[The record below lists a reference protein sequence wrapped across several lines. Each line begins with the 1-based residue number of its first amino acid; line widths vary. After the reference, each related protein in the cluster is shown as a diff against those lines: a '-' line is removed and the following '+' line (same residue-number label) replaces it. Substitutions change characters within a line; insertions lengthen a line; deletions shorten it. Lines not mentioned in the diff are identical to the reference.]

1 MVNKIQSIFCVTN
14 TTPYA
19 VFLGFLL
26 DDGPKPSVFG
36 QNLAFLS
43 KVQVKMCK
51 NRRIVAS
58 RVKTGTSFSCSR
70 NLIISMIT
78 VISDHFSYLLKK
90 DFKKYQR
97 SP

>member
-1 MVNKIQSIFCVTN
+1 MVNKYFVSPTQHHMQSFW
-14 TTPYA
+14 A
-19 VFLGFLL
+19 SW

-51 NRRIVAS
+51 NRSIVAS

-70 NLIISMIT
+70 NLIVSMIT

-90 DFKKYQR
+90 DFKKYRR